1 MASKELAH
9 WLKERK
15 ELIMVKWIRA
25 VRKASPGTDALLSTR
40 ELGSRHL
47 EALYDAFVSALE
59 TGDYSNLEAIL
70 EQLVRDRLKREY
82 NLREVLVIALELK
95 KTCWEELVKEF
106 PSIQAL
112 EYLQAADELFNF
124 MTIKMAN
131 TFTEESF
138 AFIKKLNK
146 SLEQKVR
153 ERTQELQ
160 RAKEELERIDKAKSD
175 FIRIAAHELRTPL
188 TLIQGYVGMLATEE
202 LPDKERIRPILQ
214 GLNKGIKRL
223 ESIIRDLID
232 VSYIDAEVLTLSL
245 QPVSLPQIFQ
255 SLLVEFQPALQTRR
269 LNLSISGLENL
280 PLVEGDPQRLKQ
292 VFYNLLSNAI
302 KYTPNGGSITV
313 TGELL
318 RGEQDFVHIIV
329 KDTGIGIPPDKL
341 ERIFDKFYRVEDF
354 RLHSTSKT
362 DFKGAGPGLGLT
374 IAKGI
379 VEAHGGKIW
388 AESPGYDE
396 ERCPGSSF
404 HVLLPIK
411 AQPRKAEYIQQIKLP
426 VKAVIF
432 DLDGVIVDT
441 APYHFQAWQ
450 KALAEFGLEMSEEQF
465 RSTFGMRNQEILR
478 TLFGTKLSSE
488 QIEEI
493 GRRKEAIYREL
504 VYKHLTPMPGLLRLI
519 QELKARRFRIAVATS
534 TPRAN
539 ASLILRALKLEHELA
554 ALVTEEDV
562 EEGKPDPEI
571 FLKAAEK
578 CLASPENCI
587 VIEDSPAGIKA
598 AKAAGMKAIALT
610 TTRPAEE
617 LGEAD
622 LVVET
627 LAMLTPEILE
637 SLLEVGKQ

>member
-1 MASKELAH
+1 MASKELAR

-15 ELIMVKWIRA
+15 DIIMVKWIRA

-40 ELGSRHL
+40 ELGARHL
-47 EALYDAFVSALE
+47 EALYDSFVSALE
-59 TGDYSNLEAIL
+59 TEDYSNLEAIL
-70 EQLVRDRLKREY
+70 EQLVKDRLKREY

-95 KTCWEELVKEF
+95 KTCFEELTNEF

-112 EYLQAADELFNF
+112 EYLRAADELFNF

-146 SLEQKVR
+146 TLEQRVK

-160 RAKEELERIDKAKSD
+160 RAKEELERIDRAKSD

-188 TLIQGYVGMLATEE
+188 TLIQGYVGMLAAED
-202 LPDKERIRPILQ
+202 LPGRERIRPILQ
-214 GLNKGIKRL
+214 GLNKGISRL

-232 VSYIDAEVLTLSL
+232 VSYIDAQVLTLSL

-255 SLLVEFQPALQTRR
+255 ALVVEFQPALESRR
-269 LNLSISGLENL
+269 LNLSITGLEDL
-280 PLVEGDPQRLKQ
+280 PLIEGDPPRLKQ

-302 KYTPNGGSITV
+302 KYTPDGGSITV
-313 TGELL
+313 TGELF
-318 RGEQDFVHIIV
+318 RGEQDFVHITV

-354 RLHSTSKT
+354 RFHSTSKT

-396 ERCPGSSF
+396 KRCPGSSF
-404 HVLLPIK
+404 HVLLPVK
-411 AQPRKAEYIQQIKLP
+411 AQPRKTEYIQQIKLP
-426 VKAVIF
+426 VRAVIF

-441 APYHFQAWQ
+441 TDYHFQAWQ

-478 TLFGTKLSSE
+478 TLFGSKLSSE

-504 VYKHLTPMPGLLRLI
+504 VHRHITPMPGLLRLI

-539 ASLILRALKLEHELA
+539 ASLILKALKLEHELA

-578 CLASPENCI
+578 CLADPENCI

-617 LGEAD
+617 LSEAD
-622 LVVET
+622 LVVES
-627 LAMLTPEILE
+627 LMMLTPEIIE
-637 SLLEVGKQ
+637 SLLEVGEQ

>member
-232 VSYIDAEVLTLSL
+232 VSYIDA
-245 QPVSLPQIFQ
+245 
-255 SLLVEFQPALQTRR
+255 
-269 LNLSISGLENL
+269 
-280 PLVEGDPQRLKQ
+280 
-292 VFYNLLSNAI
+292 
-302 KYTPNGGSITV
+302 
-313 TGELL
+313 
-318 RGEQDFVHIIV
+318 
-329 KDTGIGIPPDKL
+329 
-341 ERIFDKFYRVEDF
+341 
-354 RLHSTSKT
+354 
-362 DFKGAGPGLGLT
+362 
-374 IAKGI
+374 
-379 VEAHGGKIW
+379 
-388 AESPGYDE
+388 
-396 ERCPGSSF
+396 
-404 HVLLPIK
+404 
-411 AQPRKAEYIQQIKLP
+411 
-426 VKAVIF
+426 
-432 DLDGVIVDT
+432 
-441 APYHFQAWQ
+441 
-450 KALAEFGLEMSEEQF
+450 
-465 RSTFGMRNQEILR
+465 
-478 TLFGTKLSSE
+478 
-488 QIEEI
+488 
-493 GRRKEAIYREL
+493 
-504 VYKHLTPMPGLLRLI
+504 
-519 QELKARRFRIAVATS
+519 
-534 TPRAN
+534 
-539 ASLILRALKLEHELA
+539 
-554 ALVTEEDV
+554 
-562 EEGKPDPEI
+562 
-571 FLKAAEK
+571 
-578 CLASPENCI
+578 
-587 VIEDSPAGIKA
+587 
-598 AKAAGMKAIALT
+598 
-610 TTRPAEE
+610 
-617 LGEAD
+617 
-622 LVVET
+622 
-627 LAMLTPEILE
+627 
-637 SLLEVGKQ
+637 